1 MKKKLKRFFGFFK
14 FSNLKAEVKAL
25 GYDISFKNLMV
36 LIIALLLSIFI
47 AGFLLK
53 LDYAYCAVLAFIF
66 FLCMPSMVITRFKID
81 FERRRFNET
90 VEYMEQL
97 IYSFHKSGKIRTA
110 LLDVFDTSNGNV
122 KAAVKKMILLIDA
135 KHVGNI
141 YEDGFKYM
149 QSEYNCSRLK
159 MLHDYLIEVENNGG
173 DSARSLNM
181 LLDDI
186 RSWSSRTL
194 VYQQER
200 KNVRNKITL
209 SIFLAMA
216 SCGFMVHLIPTEY
229 SDQIIANPMYQIGT
243 LLVLVACILL
253 YVVASN
259 KIGISYLDLELDGEI
274 TARALA
280 DVKYISDYNKKNR
293 LKPMIIKTCMLM
305 PFIVVC
311 MWQKQWV
318 LVLVLF
324 VMTLALVFQDM
335 LKKASAV
342 KRVTKEI
349 SKMFPAWVRNL
360 VLYLQT
366 ENVHVSIKKSY
377 DSCPEILKF
386 DVKDLLLNL
395 EKDPVSMRPYKEF
408 LKDYSVPQLKMSVH
422 YLYSIAQFGTEDILA
437 QLDYLIAQNNQ
448 LAITEEK
455 IRNEDSLA
463 GFGILVLAPMFF
475 AVIKLVLDLVLFLQ
489 VFTGYM
495 ASAGAVMM

>member
-53 LDYAYCAVLAFIF
+53 LDYTYCAVLAFIF

-141 YEDGFKYM
+141 YEDGFEYM

-200 KNVRNKITL
+200 KNVRNKI
-209 SIFLAMA
+209 
-216 SCGFMVHLIPTEY
+216 
-229 SDQIIANPMYQIGT
+229 
-243 LLVLVACILL
+243 
-253 YVVASN
+253 
-259 KIGISYLDLELDGEI
+259 
-274 TARALA
+274 
-280 DVKYISDYNKKNR
+280 
-293 LKPMIIKTCMLM
+293 
-305 PFIVVC
+305 
-311 MWQKQWV
+311 
-318 LVLVLF
+318 
-324 VMTLALVFQDM
+324 
-335 LKKASAV
+335 
-342 KRVTKEI
+342 
-349 SKMFPAWVRNL
+349 
-360 VLYLQT
+360 
-366 ENVHVSIKKSY
+366 
-377 DSCPEILKF
+377 
-386 DVKDLLLNL
+386 
-395 EKDPVSMRPYKEF
+395 
-408 LKDYSVPQLKMSVH
+408 VP
-422 YLYSIAQFGTEDILA
+422 
-437 QLDYLIAQNNQ
+437 
-448 LAITEEK
+448 
-455 IRNEDSLA
+455 
-463 GFGILVLAPMFF
+463 
-475 AVIKLVLDLVLFLQ
+475 LFLP
-489 VFTGYM
+489 
-495 ASAGAVMM
+495 A